1 MKILVQKYGGTSV
14 STPEKRALI
23 ARCVQ
28 EAQSEDFHVV
38 LVVSALGRNGEPYAT
53 DTLRSLILN
62 EYADVSPRE
71 LDLIMSCGEVISAT
85 VLAAVLGNKGL
96 PARALTGIQAGFL
109 TDGHYSEAEVV
120 DCQPAKIREVLLQNE
135 VPVIAGFQ
143 GADPSGEINTFGRG
157 GSDTTA
163 VILGAAL
170 GAEKVEIYTDVCGIM
185 TADPLILKEARLI
198 QKITYG
204 EVFQLAHEG
213 ARVIHPRAV
222 EVAMRNNVSVVVKSL
237 EEPGSGTL
245 ITAESSLGDRNY
257 YGTRGRQAVTGI
269 AHNANLAQFMIE
281 LQHPDPAGE
290 LAVFQQI
297 AAAGVNIDLITVF
310 PLMKAFTVKEEHCLK
325 VENILKNLAVS
336 YTLEKECA
344 KVSVVGV
351 GMHSVPGVM
360 ARVIRALNEQQIEIK
375 QTGDSNITISLLI
388 RQQDLQRAI
397 KTLHDHFILTA
408 AAEK

>member
-1 MKILVQKYGGTSV
+1 
-14 STPEKRALI
+14 
-23 ARCVQ
+23 
-28 EAQSEDFHVV
+28 
-38 LVVSALGRNGEPYAT
+38 
-53 DTLRSLILN
+53 
-62 EYADVSPRE
+62 
-71 LDLIMSCGEVISAT
+71 
-85 VLAAVLGNKGL
+85 
-96 PARALTGIQAGFL
+96 
-109 TDGHYSEAEVV
+109 
-120 DCQPAKIREVLLQNE
+120 
-135 VPVIAGFQ
+135 
-143 GADPSGEINTFGRG
+143 
-157 GSDTTA
+157 
-163 VILGAAL
+163 
-170 GAEKVEIYTDVCGIM
+170 
-185 TADPLILKEARLI
+185 DPLILKEARLI

-325 VENILKNLAVS
+325 VEGILKKLGVS
-336 YTLEKECA
+336 YILEKGCA

-408 AAEK
+408 AAGE